1 MNNETALITGAS
13 SGIGLHLAREFA
25 QHGHPVILV
34 APVEAE
40 LQQIAESI
48 RTEFGVEA
56 RVIAKDLELENSAR
70 EIFDELQRDGIT
82 LDILVNNAGKG
93 QNGKFWETPLE
104 RDIEM
109 IRLNCEA
116 MVRLL
121 KLFIPPMV
129 QRGRGRI
136 LNVSSVGG
144 FEPGPL
150 IAVYHAT
157 KAFALSLSEA
167 LTTELADTGVTVTT
181 LCPGPTDTDFFIK
194 ADMMQTRIVQ
204 QGNVMAP
211 QPVATAG
218 YKALMD
224 GERIIVPGVSNKIMT
239 FARRLMPVAAQAKQM
254 QKMNEKVDPEDMKRD
269 RGDFETA
276 AAQKES

>member
-25 QHGHPVILV
+25 QDGHPVILV

-40 LQQIAESI
+40 LQQIADSI
-48 RTEFGVEA
+48 RTDYGVEA
-56 RVIAKDLELENSAR
+56 RVIAKDLEREDSSR
-70 EIFDELQRDGIT
+70 EIFEQLQGEGIVV
-82 LDILVNNAGKG
+82 DILVNNAGKG

-109 IRLNCEA
+109 LRLNCEA

-121 KLFIPPMV
+121 KLFVPQMV

-157 KAFALSLSEA
+157 KAFALSLSES
-167 LTTELADTGVTVTT
+167 LTTELADSGVTVTT

-194 ADMMQTRIVQ
+194 ADMMDTRVVQ
-204 QGNVMAP
+204 QANVMAP
-211 QPVATAG
+211 QTVAQAG

-224 GERIIVPGVSNKIMT
+224 GERIIVPGASNKIMT

-254 QKMNEKVDPEDMKRD
+254 QKLNEKVDPEQMTRE
-269 RGDFETA
+269 RGDFESA

>member
-1 MNNETALITGAS
+1 MNNDTALITGAS

-34 APVEAE
+34 APVAAE

-70 EIFDELQRDGIT
+70 EIFDELQRDGIA

-93 QNGKFWETPLE
+93 QNGRFWETPLE

-211 QPVATAG
+211 QPVAAAG

-224 GERIIVPGVSNKIMT
+224 GERIIVPGASNKMMT
-239 FARRLMPVAAQAKQM
+239 FARRVMPVAAQAKQM
-254 QKMNEKVDPEDMKRD
+254 QKMNEKVDPADMKRE

-276 AAQKES
+276 AAEKQS

>member
-25 QHGHPVILV
+25 KHGHPVILV

-40 LQQIAESI
+40 LQQVAQSI
-48 RTEFGVEA
+48 TTEYGVEA
-56 RVIAKDLELENSAR
+56 RVIAKDLELENSAQ
-70 EIFDELQRDGIT
+70 EIFDELQREGVT

-116 MVRLL
+116 MLRLL
-121 KLFIPPMV
+121 KLFVPQMV
-129 QRGRGRI
+129 QRGSGRI
-136 LNVSSVGG
+136 LNVSSIGG

-157 KAFALSLSEA
+157 KAFALSLSES
-167 LTTELADTGVTVTT
+167 LTTELADSGVTVTT
-181 LCPGPTDTDFFIK
+181 LCPGPTDTDFFVK
-194 ADMMQTRIVQ
+194 ADMMETRVVQ
-204 QGNVMAP
+204 QANVMAP
-211 QPVATAG
+211 QTVAQAG
-218 YKALMD
+218 YKALMAGD
-224 GERIIVPGVSNKIMT
+224 RIIIPGASNKIMT
-239 FARRLMPVAAQAKQM
+239 FARRLMPIAAQAKQM
-254 QKMNEKVDPEDMKRD
+254 QKLNEKVDPEDMTRQ

>member
-25 QHGHPVILV
+25 KHGHPLILV
-34 APVEAE
+34 APVQAE
-40 LQQIAESI
+40 LEQVAQSI
-48 RTEFGVEA
+48 ETEYGIEA
-56 RVIAKDLELENSAR
+56 RVIAKDLELENSAQ
-70 EIFDELQRDGIT
+70 EIFDELQREGVT

-109 IRLNCEA
+109 LRLNCEA
-116 MVRLL
+116 MVKLL
-121 KLFIPPMV
+121 KLFIPQMV
-129 QRGRGRI
+129 RRSRGRI

-157 KAFALSLSEA
+157 KAFALSLSES
-167 LTTELADTGVTVTT
+167 LTTELADSGVTVTT

-194 ADMMQTRIVQ
+194 ADMMDTRIVQ

-211 QPVATAG
+211 QTVAQAG
-218 YKALMD
+218 YKALMSGD
-224 GERIIVPGVSNKIMT
+224 RIIVPGASNKIMT
-239 FARRLMPVAAQAKQM
+239 FARRLMPIAAQAKQM
-254 QKMNEKVDPEDMKRD
+254 QKMNESVDPEDMTRE

>member
-1 MNNETALITGAS
+1 MNSETALITGAS
-13 SGIGLHLAREFA
+13 SGIGLHLAHEFA
-25 QHGHPVILV
+25 RHGHPLILV
-34 APVEAE
+34 APVESE
-40 LQQIAESI
+40 LREVGAQLKAATGIDA
-48 RTEFGVEA
+48 V
-56 RVIAKDLELENSAR
+56 VIAKDLEQSDAAQEIYDDLQSAAVSV
-70 EIFDELQRDGIT
+70 
-82 LDILVNNAGKG
+82 DILVNNAGKG

-116 MVRLL
+116 MIRLT
-121 KLFIPPMV
+121 KLFLPPMLR
-129 QRGRGRI
+129 RGSGRI

-157 KAFALSLSEA
+157 KAFALSWSES

-194 ADMMQTRIVQ
+194 ADMMDTRAMQ
-204 QGNVMAP
+204 QANVMAP
-211 QPVATAG
+211 QPVAEAG

-239 FARRLMPVAAQAKQM
+239 FARRLLPVAAQAKQM
-254 QKMNEKVDPEDMKRD
+254 QKLNEKVDPEDMTRE

-276 AAQKES
+276 AAQKS

>member
-13 SGIGLHLAREFA
+13 SGIGLHLARQFA
-25 QHGHPVILV
+25 RHGHPVILV

-40 LQQIAESI
+40 LQQIAQSI
-48 RTEFGVEA
+48 TMEYGVEA
-56 RVIAKDLELENSAR
+56 RVIAKDLELEDSAR
-70 EIFDELQRDGIT
+70 EIFDELQREGVT

-121 KLFIPPMV
+121 KLFVPQMV

-157 KAFALSLSEA
+157 KAFALSLSES
-167 LTTELADTGVTVTT
+167 LTTELADSGVTVTT
-181 LCPGPTDTDFFIK
+181 LCPGPTDTDFFVK
-194 ADMMQTRIVQ
+194 ADMMDTRVVQ
-204 QGNVMAP
+204 QANVMAP
-211 QPVATAG
+211 QTVAEAG

-239 FARRLMPVAAQAKQM
+239 FARRLLPVAAQAKQM
-254 QKMNEKVDPEDMKRD
+254 QKLNEKVDPEDMTRE

-276 AAQKES
+276 AAEKQS

>member
-25 QHGHPVILV
+25 KHGHPVILV

-40 LQQIAESI
+40 LQQVAQSI
-48 RTEFGVEA
+48 TTEYGVEA
-56 RVIAKDLELENSAR
+56 RVIAKDLELENSAQ
-70 EIFDELQRDGIT
+70 EIFDELQREGVT

-116 MVRLL
+116 MLRLL
-121 KLFIPPMV
+121 KLFVPQMV
-129 QRGRGRI
+129 QRGSGRI
-136 LNVSSVGG
+136 LNVSSIGG

-157 KAFALSLSEA
+157 KAFALSLSES
-167 LTTELADTGVTVTT
+167 LTTELADSGVTVTT
-181 LCPGPTDTDFFIK
+181 LCPGPTDTDFFVK
-194 ADMMQTRIVQ
+194 ADMMETRVVQ
-204 QGNVMAP
+204 QANVMAP
-211 QPVATAG
+211 QTVAQAG
-218 YKALMD
+218 YKALMAGD
-224 GERIIVPGVSNKIMT
+224 RIIIPGASNKIMT

-254 QKMNEKVDPEDMKRD
+254 QKLNEKVDPEDMTRE